1 VLLVVLPVFFP
12 AHVLPD
18 LLVALQELR
27 ADLATTNA
35 RIGDAFHEAGCAI
48 VIMIVA
54 TGQTNIIPDAE
65 ILLNDLLVN
74 LQELRADLAT
84 TSARIR
90 DAFHE
95 DGYVIMI
102 MIVATGQTNIIP
114 DAELLNDLQCDLLN
128 RLEDLGVT
136 ILLGEAQRMV
146 TDAPMEDVSQ

>member
-18 LLVALQELR
+18 LLVALQE
-27 ADLATTNA
+27 
-35 RIGDAFHEAGCAI
+35 
-48 VIMIVA
+48 V
-54 TGQTNIIPDAE
+54 
-65 ILLNDLLVN
+65 
-74 LQELRADLAT
+74 RADLAT
-84 TSARIR
+84 TSARIG

-95 DGYVIMI
+95 DGCVIMI
-102 MIVATGQTNIIP
+102 MIVATGQMNIIL
-114 DAELLNDLQCDLLN
+114 DVELLLNDLQCDLLN